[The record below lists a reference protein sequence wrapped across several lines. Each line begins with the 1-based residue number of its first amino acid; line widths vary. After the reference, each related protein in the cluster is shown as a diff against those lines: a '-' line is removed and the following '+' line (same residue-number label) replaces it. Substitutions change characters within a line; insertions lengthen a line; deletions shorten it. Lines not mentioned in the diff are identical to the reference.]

1 MVALIMEIVWLWIVR
16 VVLVV
21 MVMEGVLVVEFM
33 KVLLVVLVM

>member
-16 VVLVV
+16 VALVV